1 MTGPCVINGLECEC
15 DVLQKSGERSSVID
29 NKCASVVVVVM
40 ELVLMYNKTKAT
52 YLTLSQTVK
61 AIMDSQHGVTLDN
74 AHPDCSAD
82 GSIHTSTGSTDVHDG
97 HIDVALIN
105 KRDLFPYL
113 FLVKNNLNG
122 YGSVENG
129 WPLP

>member
-1 MTGPCVINGLECEC
+1 MSDL
-15 DVLQKSGERSSVID
+15 LQKSGEGSSVID

-40 ELVLMYNKTKAT
+40 ELVVLTFVLYNKTKAT

-61 AIMDSQHGVTLDN
+61 AVMDSQHGVTLDN

-105 KRDLFPYL
+105 KRDLFSYL

-122 YGSVENG
+122 YGSMENG

>member
-1 MTGPCVINGLECEC
+1 MQG
-15 DVLQKSGERSSVID
+15 SSVID
-29 NKCASVVVVVM
+29 NKCASAVVVVM
-40 ELVLMYNKTKAT
+40 EFVVLMYNKTKPT
-52 YLTLSQTVK
+52 YLTLSQTIK

-97 HIDVALIN
+97 HIDVALMN
-105 KRDLFPYL
+105 KRHLFPYL
-113 FLVKNNLNG
+113 FLVRNNLNV
-122 YGSVENG
+122 YGLMEKG